1 MADSLNLNTILKKMK
16 KYGITQLSVKEMEV
30 LEKYYRE
37 QALNREKQNTKQ
49 KKNNQ
54 PKTTQKTTKIVDKD
68 IFEIFSQ
75 LFEILPDKYHSLI
88 SKYRDRLEDEIDNY
102 NESLLFGVE
111 EDNTEKFS
119 NMLLEDM
126 FAELE
131 TSPSNSELMKA
142 TVVRCATERSLE
154 FLVQLLSTHEHNGLY
169 KRVLLK
175 AIARKLKLIEDS
187 DSKLSIKEKLEKFN
201 KIELEHLLQSIKETG
216 GDMFKIS
223 QLERVFHAIGDKEI
237 KVKEIGLPHLSYMFK
252 RYLLKAS
259 NSDAKTIFSVL
270 KKLDKKTLKTLL
282 NACTKD
288 KKFVHSLKLNQM
300 TVIRMLQNYLEN
312 GK

>member
-1 MADSLNLNTILKKMK
+1 MSDSLNLNTILKKMK
-16 KYGITQLSVKEMEV
+16 KYGITQLSVKEMEA
-30 LEKYYRE
+30 LEQYYRE
-37 QALNREKQNTKQ
+37 QALKKTNQNTEKDTR
-49 KKNNQ
+49 KHNKVNR
-54 PKTTQKTTKIVDKD
+54 KTAKIVDKD

-111 EDNTEKFS
+111 KDNTEKFEH
-119 NMLLEDM
+119 MLLEDM

-131 TSPSNSELMKA
+131 TNKSNTELMKA
-142 TVVRCATERSLE
+142 TVVRCATERNLE
-154 FLVQLLSTHEHNGLY
+154 FLVELLRTHEQNGLY

-187 DSKLSIKEKLEKFN
+187 DSKLSIKEKLKKFN
-201 KIELEHLLQSIKETG
+201 KIEIEHLLQSIKETG

-237 KVKEIGLPHLSYMFK
+237 TVKQIGLPHLSYMFK
-252 RYLLKAS
+252 RYLLKAG

-288 KKFVHSLKLNQM
+288 KKFVHALKLNQM
-300 TVIRMLQNYLEN
+300 TVIRMLQTYL